1 MKSKSK
7 ISNPKSPRSPVPPF
21 AHSPIPSSAPLAYL
35 SAIRSILDHLEKTQL
50 PQIDRAADLVIHAL
64 THKGAVWCAE
74 IGHST
79 QNDFINRAGGLAA
92 VQSFA
97 QGFTVSETISD
108 ALKDRSRG
116 ENVER
121 DLETIRH
128 AIRVSQLRAGDV
140 LLVGSVSGKNR
151 APVELALA
159 CRAIGMKIV
168 GFTSL
173 TYTAKVESLHPSKK
187 KLCDVVDV
195 AIDNGAPHGDAAVEI
210 AGIEHKVLPV
220 SGVAMD
226 VAGWMLWARVMEK
239 MSDAGNPPTTF
250 QSINRAGGKAAY
262 DKALAQYNQR
272 GY

>member
-1 MKSKSK
+1 V
-7 ISNPKSPRSPVPPF
+7 R
-21 AHSPIPSSAPLAYL
+21 A
-35 SAIRSILDHLEKTQL
+35 ILDHLEKTQL
-50 PQIDRAADLVIHAL
+50 PAIERAADLIIHAL
-64 THKGAVWCAE
+64 THQGAVWCAE

-97 QGFTVSETISD
+97 LSFTISEKISD
-108 ALKDRSRG
+108 ALKDRPRL

-121 DLETIRH
+121 DLE
-128 AIRVSQLRAGDV
+128 AIRLAVRASNLRAGDA

-159 CRAIGMKIV
+159 CRARGVKVI

-173 TYTAKVESLHPSKK
+173 QYTAKVQSLHPSKK
-187 KLCDVVDV
+187 KLCDVADV
-195 AIDNGAPHGDAAVEI
+195 VIDNGAPYGDAAVEI
-210 AGIEHKVLPV
+210 KGIQHKVLPV
-220 SGVAMD
+220 SGVAMN
-226 VAGWMLWARVMEK
+226 VAGWMIWARVMEK
-239 MSDAGNPPTTF
+239 MAAAGNPPTTF
-250 QSINRAGGKAAY
+250 QSINRAGGKEAY